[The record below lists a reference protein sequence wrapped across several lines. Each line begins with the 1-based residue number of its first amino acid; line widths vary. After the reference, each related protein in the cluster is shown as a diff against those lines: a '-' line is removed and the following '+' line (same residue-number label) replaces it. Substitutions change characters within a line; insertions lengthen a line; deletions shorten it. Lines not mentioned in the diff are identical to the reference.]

1 MTGPDVEQSRPF
13 VNAEIERLME
23 VLDTLDPD
31 PDLEATGDEEPW
43 LGAPDARTGS
53 WSGLFTTGNEDREDD
68 DSDLTPAA
76 RMKAHSVMMRVLDM
90 LSSRCSQFSLSLGQE
105 YRTFVPPLTRT
116 CNLSAPR
123 VAARLR
129 YKFMH

>member
-1 MTGPDVEQSRPF
+1 MKS
-13 VNAEIERLME
+13 
-23 VLDTLDPD
+23 
-31 PDLEATGDEEPW
+31 
-43 LGAPDARTGS
+43 LGYARTGS
-53 WSGLFTTGNEDREDD
+53 RSGLFTTGND
-68 DSDLTPAA
+68 DSDLSHAA

-90 LSSRCSQFSLSLGQE
+90 LSSRCRQFSLSLGQE